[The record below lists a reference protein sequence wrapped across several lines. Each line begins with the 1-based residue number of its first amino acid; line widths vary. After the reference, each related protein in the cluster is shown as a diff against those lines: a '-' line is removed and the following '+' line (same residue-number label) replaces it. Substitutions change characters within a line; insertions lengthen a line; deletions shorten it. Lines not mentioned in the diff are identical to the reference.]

1 MSKKITSDL
10 KEQIIHEYLNCPTT
24 ISNIA
29 KQFNLSNPTICKIL
43 ACVPKYKKAQIFNPE
58 LNETAFSVID
68 NELSAYFLGLIIAD
82 GNIFLPHDGNR
93 QASISISLQKSDGY
107 ILEEFKKFMKTNT
120 SVVIDNRGCCQIAI
134 RSNKVADD
142 LKNLGVLPQKS
153 FNTTLPNIP
162 KDQMSHLI
170 RGIIDGDGSIFALKH
185 NNKFLHS
192 ISCCGTHTLMQ
203 NMSDAIS
210 ETLNISTKPKVYDYK
225 NRILSEFKIYNF
237 GDTLKLGNWIYKNAT
252 IYLKRKREMFE
263 QIKKYHMEIS
273 R

>member
-1 MSKKITSDL
+1 MSRKITSDL
-10 KEQIIHEYLNCPTT
+10 KEQIIREYLECPTT

-43 ACVPKYKKAQIFNPE
+43 TCVPKYKKAQIFNPE

-68 NELSAYFLGLIIAD
+68 NESSAYFLGLIIAD
-82 GNIFLPHDGNR
+82 GNIFLPRDGNR
-93 QASISISLQKSDGY
+93 QASISICLQKSDDY

-120 SVVIDNRGCCQIAI
+120 NVIIDNRGCCQIAI
-134 RSNKVADD
+134 RSDKVATD

-153 FNTTLPNIP
+153 FNTILPNVS
-162 KDQMSHLI
+162 KDQMPHLI

-203 NMSDAIS
+203 NISDTIF
-210 ETLNISTKPKVYDYK
+210 EILNLGTKPKVYDYK
-225 NRILSEFKIYNF
+225 NRTLSEFKIYNF
-237 GDTLKLGNWIYKNAT
+237 DDVLKLGDWIYNDAT
-252 IYLKRKREMFE
+252 IYLKRKREVFE
-263 QIKKYHMEIS
+263 QIKEYHMGIS